1 MTNLVLKRI
10 DDLALRNRCP
20 CPLNK
25 IVVKPNLFSRAC
37 ISWLEQYTH
46 NVLSQVRVLAGP
58 PIIFKFFQIFDQNYF
73 RSSFGCFQSSRNI

>member
-25 IVVKPNLFSRAC
+25 IVVKPNQKNFD
-37 ISWLEQYTH
+37 
-46 NVLSQVRVLAGP
+46 
-58 PIIFKFFQIFDQNYF
+58 QIFEKV
-73 RSSFGCFQSSRNI
+73 